1 MSLTSQVTQFLG
13 KLSPNTKLALTV
25 GAGAGV
31 AFLAKEMFFSPYKT
45 NGLPDA
51 KNLKGFSPTMTRH
64 EATKIL
70 NLPQAFTKADVQ
82 KQHRVLMSLLHPDKG
97 GNSYI
102 AMKINEAR
110 DFLSLGT
117 KI

>member
-1 MSLTSQVTQFLG
+1 MALAKVAQFFE
-13 KLSPNTKLALTV
+13 KLPSNAKLALTV

-31 AFLAKEMFFSPYKT
+31 AFATKEIFFSPYKT

-51 KNLKGFSPTMTRH
+51 KNLKGFSPTMTRQ
-64 EATKIL
+64 EAIQIL

-102 AMKINEAR
+102 AMKINESR